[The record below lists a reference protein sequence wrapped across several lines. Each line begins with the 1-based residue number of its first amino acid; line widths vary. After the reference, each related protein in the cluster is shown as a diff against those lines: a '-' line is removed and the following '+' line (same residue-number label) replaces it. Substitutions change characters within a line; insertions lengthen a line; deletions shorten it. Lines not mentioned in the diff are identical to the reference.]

1 MPDTVADTAAGPRAD
16 AAPASERFSRSQ
28 KAFTLAGAL
37 LGLML
42 AALDQTIVATAGP
55 AIQADLRIAPEH
67 YPWLTTAYLVAS
79 TMMVP
84 VWGKLSDLL
93 GRRAV
98 LIAGIAVFLTGSFL
112 CGAARTTLVLILCR
126 AVQGL
131 GSAALFTGSLAVVAD
146 LFPPRDRGK
155 YQGLFG
161 AVFGLS
167 SVIGPL
173 AGGFITDALGWHW
186 VFFIN
191 LPVGALA
198 LALIL
203 LRMPPLKPE
212 GLHGGKL
219 DVVGAVALALAV
231 VPLLLALSLGHG
243 ASAPRAGGFAWSSAP
258 ILGLFALSAV
268 AGALFIWR
276 ERRAKEPLLDP
287 SLFRLRAFTAGNAAV
302 FTIGAVFL
310 ASVTFLPLFMVNVV
324 GLSATHSGLTLTPL
338 TLGVVAG
345 NVLSGQLVSRMGR
358 YKTLMV
364 GSLLF
369 LMGGFAVMAFTLT
382 PDSSQ
387 AEVTVKMVLVGLGL
401 GPSIPLYTVAVQNAV
416 PPQRI
421 GVATSAT
428 TFFRQLGMTVG
439 VALLGTVF
447 AGTLG
452 RELTTRTEQA
462 TQGLPQDVR
471 QELQASSPNGLGHAL
486 GGEGA
491 PAGSRFQPEE
501 VKAKLRQGFAEER
514 RQASQSLHG
523 TDEARA
529 HAKLDANEARA
540 LSTVDRVERAL
551 KESFTRAT
559 MAVYRFAIFV
569 ALAALLV
576 TLLLPEMPLRR
587 GAPRQ
592 AVAE

>member
-1 MPDTVADTAAGPRAD
+1 MRAMAETAADTVPQPH

-37 LGLML
+37 LGLLL

-55 AIQADLRIAPEH
+55 TIQADLHIAPEH

-98 LIAGIAVFLTGSFL
+98 LVAGIAVFLTGSFL
-112 CGAARTTLVLILCR
+112 CGVSRSTLALILCR
-126 AVQGL
+126 GVQGL

-146 LFPPRDRGK
+146 LFPPADRGK

-167 SVIGPL
+167 SVVGPL

-212 GLHGGKL
+212 GVHGGEL
-219 DVVGAVALALAV
+219 DLPGAVALAVGV

-243 ASAPRAGGFAWSSAP
+243 AATPRAGGFAWGSAP

-268 AGALFIWR
+268 GLGLFVWR
-276 ERRAKEPLLDP
+276 ERHAKEPLLEP
-287 SLFRLRAFTAGNAAV
+287 SLFRLRAFSVGNAAV

-358 YKTLMV
+358 YKALMV
-364 GSLLF
+364 GALLF
-369 LMGGFAVMAFTLT
+369 LMGGFAVMGFTLT

-416 PPQRI
+416 PQRRI

-452 RELTTRTEQA
+452 RELNARTRQA
-462 TQGLPQDVR
+462 TQGLPPDVQR
-471 QELQASSPNGLGHAL
+471 ELHASAPGGL
-486 GGEGA
+486 GGEDA
-491 PAGSRFQPEE
+491 PRGQRFQPEQ
-501 VKAKLRQGFAEER
+501 VKAKLREGFEEER
-514 RQASQSLHG
+514 RQALREG
-523 TDEARA
+523 PEARA
-529 HAKLDANEARA
+529 RVDADEARA
-540 LSTVDRVERAL
+540 LSTVDHVERAL

-559 MAVYRFAIFV
+559 MAVYRFAILV
-569 ALAALLV
+569 ALAALFV
-576 TLLLPEMPLRR
+576 TLLLPELPLRK
-587 GAPRQ
+587 GGPSKAP
-592 AVAE
+592 AEA

>member
-1 MPDTVADTAAGPRAD
+1 MADTAAHPAVPGSVD
-16 AAPASERFSRSQ
+16 VAAPASERFSRSQ
-28 KAFTLAGAL
+28 KAFTLSGAL
-37 LGLML
+37 LGLLL

-55 AIQADLRIAPEH
+55 AIQADLHIAPEH

-98 LIAGIAVFLTGSFL
+98 LVAGILVFLTGSFL
-112 CGAARTTLVLILCR
+112 CGVCRSTLTLILCR

-198 LALIL
+198 LGLII

-212 GLHGGKL
+212 GVHGSRL
-219 DVVGAVALALAV
+219 DLLGAAALAVAV

-243 ASAPRAGGFAWSSAP
+243 AATPRPGGFAWGSAP
-258 ILGLFALSAV
+258 ILGLFTLAAV
-268 AGALFIWR
+268 GLGLFVWR
-276 ERRAKEPLLDP
+276 ERHTKEPLLEP
-287 SLFRLRAFTAGNAAV
+287 SLFRIRAFTAGNAAV
-302 FTIGAVFL
+302 FIIGAVFL

-345 NVLSGQLVSRMGR
+345 NVLSGQLVSRLGR
-358 YKTLMV
+358 YKAVML
-364 GSLLF
+364 GSLL
-369 LMGGFAVMAFTLT
+369 LLGVGFAVMAFTLT
-382 PDSSQ
+382 PDSGQ

-447 AGTLG
+447 ASTLG
-452 RELTTRTEQA
+452 REMTTRTEQA
-462 TQGLPQDVR
+462 TQGLPRDVR
-471 QELQASSPNGLGHAL
+471 QELRASAPGVL
-486 GGEGA
+486 GGESA
-491 PAGSRFQPEE
+491 PAGERFQPDA
-501 VKAKLRQGFAEER
+501 VKARLRQGFAEER
-514 RQASQSLHG
+514 QASQALPG
-523 TDEARA
+523 PAGVQARARVDADEA
-529 HAKLDANEARA
+529 HA

-559 MAVYRFAIFV
+559 TAVYRFSLFV

-576 TLLLPEMPLRR
+576 TLLLPELPLRR
-587 GAPRQ
+587 GPGRP
-592 AVAE
+592 VPE